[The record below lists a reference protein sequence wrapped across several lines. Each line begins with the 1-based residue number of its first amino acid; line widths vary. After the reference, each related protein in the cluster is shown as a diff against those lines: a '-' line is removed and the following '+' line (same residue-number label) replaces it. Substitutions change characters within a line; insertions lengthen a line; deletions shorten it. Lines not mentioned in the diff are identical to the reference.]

1 MNRKILYLLLLIST
15 TLTSCAL
22 LDKVQ
27 DKDSKNNK
35 IVQYYGG
42 QNFGI
47 VVSGPSGVGK
57 TTIVNELMKRNPEI
71 ILSRSVTTRK
81 PRRGEVNGIDYNFI
95 TQNEFNEMKNSGQ
108 LLESVSNYNNSYGTP
123 VNNYYDAL
131 DNRQDIVFVVDSY
144 GMMSMK
150 KNKDIDVLTIFIA
163 PPSVDELSKRL
174 ASRGSESKE
183 SFNKRISA
191 AQEEMKNAV
200 TYDYVVYN
208 CDLQDAVKIV
218 DAIYKSEKYK
228 RMVKNSN

>member
-27 DKDSKNNK
+27 DKDLKNNK

-95 TQNEFNEMKNSGQ
+95 TQTEFNEMKNSGQ

-131 DNRQDIVFVVDSY
+131 DNQQDIVFVVDSY

-200 TYDYVVYN
+200 IYDYVVYN
-208 CDLQDAVKIV
+208 CDLQDAVKMV

-228 RMVKNSN
+228 RIVKHSN

>member
-1 MNRKILYLLLLIST
+1 ST
-15 TLTSCAL
+15 TFTSCSL
-22 LDKVQ
+22 VDKNHKSQ
-27 DKDSKNNK
+27 NNNP
-35 IVQYYGG
+35 VQYYGG

-47 VVSGPSGVGK
+47 VISGPSGVGK

-81 PRRGEVNGIDYNFI
+81 PRRGEINGIDYNFI
-95 TQNEFNEMKNSGQ
+95 TQAEFNEMKNSGQ

-123 VNNYYDAL
+123 LNNYYDAL
-131 DNRQDIVFVVDSY
+131 DNQQDIVFVVDSY

-163 PPSVDELSKRL
+163 PPSIDELSKRL
-174 ASRGSESKE
+174 AGRGSESKD

-200 TYDYVVYN
+200 SYDYVVYN

-228 RMVKNSN
+228 RFIKGDN